1 MSNNPIAGKCLCPI
15 CLSPEAEV
23 LHSSEG
29 KGKPYVKC
37 DECVSICRTSSALG
51 ARRMLER
58 IRGKASPPPA
68 IEADKAPNERS
79 PADPPPPPVPPK
91 KKAGWLD
98 AIKDA

>member
-29 KGKPYVKC
+29 KGKPYTKC

-51 ARRMLER
+51 ARKMLER
-58 IRGKASPPPA
+58 IRGKASPPPPDP
-68 IEADKAPNERS
+68 EPAPNERS
-79 PADPPPPPVPPK
+79 AEPPPPAPK
-91 KKAGWLD
+91 KRATWLD
-98 AIKDA
+98 AVKDA

>member
-29 KGKPYVKC
+29 KGKPYTKC

-51 ARRMLER
+51 ARKMLER
-58 IRGKASPPPA
+58 IRGKASPPPDDQA
-68 IEADKAPNERS
+68 NERS
-79 PADPPPPPVPPK
+79 PEPVKETPPPK
-91 KKAGWLD
+91 KKAGFFD
-98 AIKDA
+98 MVKDA